1 MLNRDSTLY
10 QLDNAMAEL
19 HYAIMV
25 ACDAESWINPNQFMV
40 GVSRSLVD
48 IRREFEN
55 RGQEFQY
62 PSLSV
67 FRDPTLNIQS
77 DNNMNVKPHTV
88 EQNNNII
95 DVRPITLKYVAI
107 IIDYRKKYI
116 DEYYELL
123 VMNLYKY
130 SPRIDVKCKIGIDAN
145 GDDFIFH
152 NLASVSYDI
161 DNINISAIPSY
172 DDKTTGNGQIYAL
185 TVPFNV
191 DTQLVGNYQ
200 ESKLIHQMIVNY
212 VEMDNENG
220 FKEVDQFSTVPKDIV
235 IEKGN

>member
-25 ACDAESWINPNQFMV
+25 ACDSNSWNNPNQFMV
-40 GVSRSLVD
+40 GVSRSLAD

-55 RGQEFQY
+55 RGQKFNY

-67 FRDPTLNIQS
+67 FRDPTFDIQS
-77 DNNMNVKPHTV
+77 DNNINNKPHTI
-88 EQNNNII
+88 QQYNNII
-95 DVRPITLKYVAI
+95 EVRPITLRYAAI
-107 IIDYRKKYI
+107 IIDSRKKYI

-130 SPRIDVKCKIGIDAN
+130 SPRINVRCKIGIDSEGN
-145 GDDFIFH
+145 DFIVN

-161 DNINISAIPSY
+161 DSINISAIPSY
-172 DDKTTGNGQIYAL
+172 DDKTTGTGQIYAL